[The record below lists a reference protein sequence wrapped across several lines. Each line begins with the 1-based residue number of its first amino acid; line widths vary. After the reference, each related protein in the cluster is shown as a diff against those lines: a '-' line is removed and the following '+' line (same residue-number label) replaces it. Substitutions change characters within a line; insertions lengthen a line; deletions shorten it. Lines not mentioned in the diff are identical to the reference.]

1 MNIIVVLCM
10 AACQFL
16 ANQQQPEVKAKE
28 SKENGVLVVRHNI
41 FAVTDVPVVGAL
53 APAPVEAAATNEVI
67 VQVQVQPVN
76 ENYVIDGPSKYTPT
90 PEMSQDEVRAL
101 TAYRPKADW
110 SYHPTPDKTYQK
122 KTDWTYHPKQE

>member
-1 MNIIVVLCM
+1 MNIIVVFFV

-16 ANQQQPEVKAKE
+16 ANQQQAEVKAKE

-41 FAVTDVPVVGAL
+41 FVVTDVPVAGAL
-53 APAPVEAAATNEVI
+53 APAPVESAPVNEII

-76 ENYVIDGPSKYTPT
+76 ENYVIDQPSKYTPT
-90 PEMSQDEVRAL
+90 PEMSQEDVRAL
-101 TAYRPKADW
+101 TAYRPKTDW
-110 SYHPTPDKTYQK
+110 TYHPTPDKTYQK